1 MRKNLEVNDRVEIKQ
16 ISLKS
21 ASTSVERNFQ
31 REEGIFRLFLEVF
44 YLPQKNFHC
53 VEFRF

>member
-44 YLPQKNFHC
+44 Y
-53 VEFRF
+53 